1 MVSAQLDGASGPQPP
16 ASPAVSAL
24 PGPRQHRDPYTSAEG
39 GGQAHAEPQSRAAV
53 VPQPPALHDKDRRA
67 FLAAL
72 VERSLPAG
80 AGDRRA
86 AGPVPESEDPL
97 EEGTAA
103 HSSVLV
109 WRVPWTEKP
118 DGLRSWKSRRVTTE
132 HPAHI
137 LTCKPAPRR

>member
-1 MVSAQLDGASGPQPP
+1 M
-16 ASPAVSAL
+16 
-24 PGPRQHRDPYTSAEG
+24 
-39 GGQAHAEPQSRAAV
+39 

-109 WRVPWTEKP
+109 WRVPGTEESVHNRRAAVHGVANSWTLLK
-118 DGLRSWKSRRVTTE
+118 
-132 HPAHI
+132 
-137 LTCKPAPRR
+137 